1 MLLRHVRLPTRPLCW
16 APGRLKGA
24 ASAIRSISTA
34 ERDQLIRRLC
44 DNPELDEHDAEVELG
59 WLRQTIDSTV
69 ISPRPGAPTAAAGAS
84 KALEQLQRVVD
95 RRAKG
100 EPIQYI
106 IGESPTV
113 QYLTS
118 C

>member
-1 MLLRHVRLPTRPLCW
+1 MLLRHGRLPTRPLCW
-16 APGRLKGA
+16 ATGRLRRA

-59 WLRQTIDSTV
+59 WLRQTIARTE
-69 ISPRPGAPTAAAGAS
+69 ISARPGAPTAAAGAS
-84 KALEQLQRVVD
+84 TALELLQRVVD

-106 IGESPTV
+106 IGKSPSV
-113 QYLTS
+113 
-118 C
+118 